1 MNHSL
6 QCLGCNSDNKWA
18 YLPLQDEKNRSSLGL
33 RGLSKVTKV
42 TAGCDL
48 GLHGF
53 KVKLMTMFLH
63 AAFLRGKMGTG
74 GPGRL
79 L

>member
-33 RGLSKVTKV
+33 RGLSKVTWMVSK
-42 TAGCDL
+42 GDSW
-48 GLHGF
+48 
-53 KVKLMTMFLH
+53 M
-63 AAFLRGKMGTG
+63 
-74 GPGRL
+74 
-79 L
+79 